1 MALQKIADKPTK
13 SLRTA
18 QKLSMADLLASG
30 DLVIPTL
37 KRWQEVRGR
46 VVLVTPSEILVDIGA
61 KSEGVIS
68 GKELDWSRDM
78 IRGISVGQT
87 IEATVVFVENDAG
100 QVVLSLRKMAG
111 ESRWLELAKKKASG
125 EEIEV
130 SAVEVNRGGIICDF
144 EGIRGFLPA
153 SQLAKTWSK
162 LENLVGTHLG
172 VGVIEVDRS
181 TNRLIFSQKKLGG
194 RELGDLSRLI
204 KKVKIGEKYEG
215 VVTAILPFGIF
226 VEIEVGLLGNSVIR
240 SLGKKKE
247 PKNLITQEPKTQK
260 LEGLVHISEISW
272 EKVENPPELFKV
284 GDKVSVMVCAKDE
297 KNGRVNLSIKQLT
310 HDPFGEIS
318 QKFSQNQKVGGTV
331 ARVTPY
337 GVFVELEVPKV
348 SKADKATKTLETSET
363 SLPSR
368 VEGLMH
374 ISKIPPNVAYKV
386 GQEVECEI
394 ETIDVAA
401 RKISLVPIVREKP
414 ILYR

>member
-1 MALQKIADKPTK
+1 MALQKIADKSTK
-13 SLRTA
+13 SLKTV

-30 DLVIPTL
+30 DLLMPTL
-37 KRWQEVRGR
+37 KRWQEVRGK

-61 KSEGVIS
+61 KSEGVIG
-68 GKELDWSRDM
+68 GKEFNSSRDIVSA
-78 IRGISVGQT
+78 IRVGQT

-111 ESRWLELAKKKASG
+111 ESRWQELVKKKASG
-125 EEIEV
+125 GEIEV

-153 SQLAKTWSK
+153 SQLAKTHSTSSGQAWSK
-162 LENLVGTHLG
+162 LENLVGTHFG

-194 RELGDLSRLI
+194 RELGDLSRLL

-215 VVTAILPFGIF
+215 IVTAILPFGIF
-226 VEIEVGLLGNSVIR
+226 VEIDLEKSKGKGKEA
-240 SLGKKKE
+240 SLGKGKE
-247 PKNLITQEPKTQK
+247 VGEEPTDLTSKPNRHPNPNPTSK

-272 EKVENPPELFKV
+272 EKVGPPPELFKV
-284 GDKVSVMVCAKDE
+284 GDKVSVMVIAKDE
-297 KNGRVNLSIKQLT
+297 KSGRVNLSIKQLT
-310 HDPFGEIS
+310 RDPFGEIS
-318 QKFSQNQKVGGTV
+318 QKFSQSQKVSGTV

-337 GVFVELEVPKV
+337 GVFVELPFG
-348 SKADKATKTLETSET
+348 
-363 SLPSR
+363 

-374 ISKIPPNVAYKV
+374 ISKIPPNVTYKM

-394 ETIDVAA
+394 ETIDVAT
-401 RKISLVPIVREKP
+401 RKISLVPIAREKP